1 MKRKCYSFIH
11 CSYFCFIQLEIY
23 SQLHCT
29 FYLGREISYY
39 LIQAYMPATLIV
51 VVSWLSFWIHRTATP
66 ARVALGITTVL
77 TMTTLMGN
85 AGSALPK
92 LSYVKSI
99 DIYLGMC
106 YFYVFT
112 ALLEFSLVCFFDKPR
127 FKEARARR
135 AMIKRSGCG
144 LMERRSVLKMTGEAD
159 AEDIVSLYINIYY
172 CLLM

>member
-1 MKRKCYSFIH
+1 MSVFACVLDFHGVFYRFTVGD
-11 CSYFCFIQLEIY
+11 Y
-23 SQLHCT
+23 SQLYCT

-39 LIQAYMPATLIV
+39 LIQTYMPATLIV

-85 AGSALPK
+85 AGSSLPK

-106 YFYVFT
+106 YFYVFG
-112 ALLEFSLVCFFDKPR
+112 ALLQFSIVCYFDKPR
-127 FKEARARR
+127 FKEARTRR
-135 AMIKRSGCG
+135 ALIKRSTNSPCG
-144 LMERRSVLKMTGEAD
+144 MMDRRTVFKMPPGSDGDE
-159 AEDIVSLYINIYY
+159 IVSLI
-172 CLLM
+172 